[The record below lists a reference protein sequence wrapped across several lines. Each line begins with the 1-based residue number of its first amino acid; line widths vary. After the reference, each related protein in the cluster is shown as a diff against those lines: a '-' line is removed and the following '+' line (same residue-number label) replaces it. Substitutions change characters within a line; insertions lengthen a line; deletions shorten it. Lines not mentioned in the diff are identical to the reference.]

1 MAECLRTRTQRAAE
15 EAQRCLRSAR
25 TRRCGSAVT
34 MTTALGASWV
44 FLLNFA
50 GPAEGRR
57 CGCAARGSFCG
68 CSCSTS
74 PDQQRGGDVGAQ
86 RGGVSVGVPAQLR
99 RTSRGAALW
108 VRGAGE
114 LLPASALVA
123 ELHSSPRGSAAT
135 GRLRRCCEGIPGCA
149 QANGMGSFSGQH
161 LDLDVT
167 RGAPRFHDAVRALVG
182 AAQEAAGVRGQDLPP
197 PGQAS
202 GAARTRRGRSA
213 LARAASCGQ

>member
-1 MAECLRTRTQRAAE
+1 VGAKRGGASVGVPAQLRRTSRGAAMWV
-15 EAQRCLRSAR
+15 RSA
-25 TRRCGSAVT
+25 GEF
-34 MTTALGASWV
+34 LWV

-57 CGCAARGSFCG
+57 CGCAARGGFYQRRHWSP
-68 CSCSTS
+68 STTLR
-74 PDQQRGGDVGAQ
+74 RGGA
-86 RGGVSVGVPAQLR
+86 RP
-99 RTSRGAALW
+99 
-108 VRGAGE
+108 
-114 LLPASALVA
+114 P
-123 ELHSSPRGSAAT
+123 

-149 QANGMGSFSGQH
+149 QANRMGSFSGQH

-167 RGAPRFHDAVRALVG
+167 RGAPLFQDAVRALVG

-213 LARAASCGQ
+213 PARSASCCQ

>member
-1 MAECLRTRTQRAAE
+1 VG
-15 EAQRCLRSAR
+15 AQRGGASVGVPAQLRRTSRGEAMWVRSA
-25 TRRCGSAVT
+25 GEF
-34 MTTALGASWV
+34 LWV

-57 CGCAARGSFCG
+57 CGCAARG
-68 CSCSTS
+68 
-74 PDQQRGGDVGAQ
+74 
-86 RGGVSVGVPAQLR
+86 
-99 RTSRGAALW
+99 
-108 VRGAGE
+108 E
-114 LLPASALVA
+114 LLPVLALVA
-123 ELHSSPRGSAAT
+123 EHHSSPRGSAAT
-135 GRLRRCCEGIPGCA
+135 GRLRQCCEGIPGCA

-182 AAQEAAGVRGQDLPP
+182 ASQEAAGVRGQDLPP

-213 LARAASCGQ
+213 LARVASCGQ

>member
-1 MAECLRTRTQRAAE
+1 MAECLRTRTRRAAE
-15 EAQRCLRSAR
+15 AARRCLRSAR
-25 TRRCGSAVT
+25 TRRCGSAGT

-57 CGCAARGSFCG
+57 CGCAARGSFYQRRHW
-68 CSCSTS
+68 SPSTTLR
-74 PDQQRGGDVGAQ
+74 RGGA
-86 RGGVSVGVPAQLR
+86 R
-99 RTSRGAALW
+99 
-108 VRGAGE
+108 
-114 LLPASALVA
+114 
-123 ELHSSPRGSAAT
+123 PRGSAAT

-161 LDLDVT
+161 HDLDVSW
-167 RGAPRFHDAVRALVG
+167 GVPRFRDVVRAWVG

-202 GAARTRRGRSA
+202 GAARTRRGRAA